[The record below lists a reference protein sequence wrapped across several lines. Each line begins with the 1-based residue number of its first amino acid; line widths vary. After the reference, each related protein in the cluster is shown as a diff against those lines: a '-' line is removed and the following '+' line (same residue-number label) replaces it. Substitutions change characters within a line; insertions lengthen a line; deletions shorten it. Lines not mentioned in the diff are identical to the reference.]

1 MNFLAVYRIIEIGDE
16 ILKEKAKPVKSVNP
30 NIIKLLNNLADTLYN
45 AKGAGLAAPQ
55 IGVSKRVVVV
65 DIGEGL
71 YELINPEI
79 ISSSGQ
85 ETDTEGC
92 LSIPGIIGDV
102 TRATTV
108 KIRYMDRNGKEKS
121 LIAKDMLARAM
132 QHEIDHLEGILYID
146 RAANIRKLKQRE
158 A

>member
-1 MNFLAVYRIIEIGDE
+1 MAVYKIVEIGDE
-16 ILKEKAKPVKSVNP
+16 ILKEKARPVKSVTP

-79 ISSSGQ
+79 LSSSGQ
-85 ETDTEGC
+85 ETDVEGC

-108 KIRYMDRNGKEKS
+108 KVRYMDRNGKEKS
-121 LIAKDMLARAM
+121 ITVKDMLARAM
-132 QHEIDHLEGILYID
+132 QHEIDHLDGILYID

>member
-1 MNFLAVYRIIEIGDE
+1 LAVYKIVEIGDE
-16 ILKEKAKPVKSVNP
+16 ILKEKAKPVKTVNASI
-30 NIIKLLNNLADTLYN
+30 NKLLNNLADTLYC

-71 YELINPEI
+71 HELINPEI

-85 ETDTEGC
+85 ETDLEGC

-102 TRATTV
+102 TRAASV
-108 KIRYMDRNGKEKS
+108 KIRYLDRHSKGKILTAS
-121 LIAKDMLARAM
+121 GMLARAV
-132 QHEIDHLEGILYID
+132 QHEIDHLEGILFID
-146 RAANIRKLKQRE
+146 RAVNIRKMKQKE
-158 A
+158 K

>member
-1 MNFLAVYRIIEIGDE
+1 MAVYKIVEIGDE
-16 ILKEKAKPVKSVNP
+16 ILREKAKPIKTVNS
-30 NIIKLLNNLADTLYN
+30 NIIKLLDNLADTLYH

-85 ETDTEGC
+85 DTDTEGC
-92 LSIPGIIGDV
+92 LSIPGIVGDV
-102 TRATTV
+102 TRAETV
-108 KIRYMDRNGKEKS
+108 KVRYLDRHGKEKN
-121 LIAKDMLARAM
+121 LTAKGILARAM
-132 QHEIDHLEGILYID
+132 QHEIDHLEGILYVD
-146 RAANIRKLKQRE
+146 RATNIRRLKQRE
-158 A
+158 V

>member
-1 MNFLAVYRIIEIGDE
+1 LAVYKIVEIGDE
-16 ILKEKAKPVKSVNP
+16 ILKEKARPVKSVTP

-79 ISSSGQ
+79 LSSSGQ
-85 ETDTEGC
+85 ETDVEGC

-108 KIRYMDRNGKEKS
+108 KVRYMDRNGKEKS
-121 LIAKDMLARAM
+121 ITVKDMLARAM
-132 QHEIDHLEGILYID
+132 QHEIDHLDGILYID